1 VRSVEIGAK
10 RRLASVAIDIDGDDA
25 VAFDLPARLSR
36 ENVQALC
43 LQTGFWAGLVQRP
56 FGRIPDP
63 GHVPDAIF
71 VTAMHTDPLA
81 ADAIVE
87 LTEARV
93 PLARGLG
100 ALRLLT
106 DGPVFVCQGPG
117 PDCVQSDRQVRV
129 ARFSGPH
136 PAGLPGT
143 HIDRLRPVTG
153 GRTIWQTDAQD
164 VIALGRLLETGEMPG
179 TRIIALAG
187 PGVRDPALM
196 RVPNGASLDDLARGQ
211 LVPGQMRVLSGS
223 PLSGRESACL
233 RRHHWQV
240 SVLPRVDAPMRGDGW
255 LPRHSKPLRPAPMV
269 PTMALTASLG
279 PDLPVIPLIR
289 ALACGDVEMA
299 EKLGVLGLLEDDLAL
314 AAYASGGQDL
324 PGMLRQVLDALED
337 RA

>member
-1 VRSVEIGAK
+1 VE
-10 RRLASVAIDIDGDDA
+10 
-25 VAFDLPARLSR
+25 
-36 ENVQALC
+36 
-43 LQTGFWAGLVQRP
+43 
-56 FGRIPDP
+56 
-63 GHVPDAIF
+63 
-71 VTAMHTDPLA
+71 
-81 ADAIVE
+81 
-87 LTEARV
+87 
-93 PLARGLG
+93 
-100 ALRLLT
+100 
-106 DGPVFVCQGPG
+106 
-117 PDCVQSDRQVRV
+117 SDRQVRV
-129 ARFSGPH
+129 ARFSGLH

-143 HIDRLRPVTG
+143 HIDRLFPVTG
-153 GRTIWQTDAQD
+153 GRTVWQADAQD

-187 PGVRDPALM
+187 PGVREPALM
-196 RVPNGASLDDLARGQ
+196 RVPNGASLDDLAHGQ
-211 LVPGQMRVLSGS
+211 LVQGQMRVLSGS
-223 PLSGRESACL
+223 PLSGRESAHL